1 MSWLRGLLRCPT
13 CLEVASTCFRD
24 TRSVIKK
31 GFSLVLWSW
40 CHRLFAKKSLMRSS
54 SLQEGGSS
62 GWSRIFAKILLYQIL
77 HFATSS
83 GVSYS
88 CKMWLTQL
96 NIQLGHPTVNHSIVM
111 VIFWIGVSIWVML
124 KERKIM
130 VMSFIDNKKIFA
142 CRQCTTNMYVWIQV
156 RQLLTSLGTAV
167 QRAAAVSILN

>member
-1 MSWLRGLLRCPT
+1 MIRVICKTICRRQSCQQEAFKSGCSGWLTRNYC
-13 CLEVASTCFRD
+13 STRPS
-24 TRSVIKK
+24 T
-31 GFSLVLWSW
+31 
-40 CHRLFAKKSLMRSS
+40 
-54 SLQEGGSS
+54 LQQADSS

-130 VMSFIDNKKIFA
+130 VMSFIDNNKIFA